1 MRLAPIDWIR
11 FKTYCF
17 PVSPMVTTTIREAV
31 PITMPNAV
39 SRKRTLLVRNESM
52 AMLTISLKS
61 IVLRAVSTNGV
72 VMGLFYE
79 SHVDHNEKCFHASF
93 RVVSNRDM
101 DHRVIGSS
109 AGGSGCRSLKLE
121 VLNTKY

>member
-72 VMGLFYE
+72 VMVLFYE
-79 SHVDHNEKCFHASF
+79 IGGFIEKMQSRNFSCREQSGHGS
-93 RVVSNRDM
+93 
-101 DHRVIGSS
+101 IG
-109 AGGSGCRSLKLE
+109 
-121 VLNTKY
+121 